1 MEHFMNQELTM
12 CGNSQGRPTNSRGVR
27 TRSPW
32 SPGARKC
39 GMGPARLTSG
49 LLEWFAVGAMLFLAT
64 ACTTTS
70 NKTPVLPGPPAASM
84 ITPAAV
90 PPPAPAPPQG
100 ASSGSLWTDN
110 SPNFWRDVKAH
121 RVGDIVT
128 ITVSEKAEASK
139 KGSTKTGRS
148 KDMSADFSFAGLTS
162 GDKVLLD
169 TVKSGYQGKFDT
181 NFSGT
186 GAATRSDSMATFMT
200 ATIVEVLPSNNF
212 VIRGARWTKVNEEM
226 QQIVLEGVIRPTD
239 ITRNNQVLSQNI
251 ADAKIFFSGKGP
263 VSSQDKPGWL
273 SRFFD
278 AVNPF

>member
-1 MEHFMNQELTM
+1 MECFMIRKLTM
-12 CGNSQGRPTNSRGVR
+12 CGSRQGSPTNSRGVYAGL
-27 TRSPW
+27 PW
-32 SPGARKC
+32 HSGTRKC
-39 GMGPARLTSG
+39 GTGLARLTCG
-49 LLEWFAVGAMLFLAT
+49 LMEWFAVGAMLVLAT
-64 ACTTTS
+64 ACVTT
-70 NKTPVLPGPPAASM
+70 NAPVLPGPPATAM
-84 ITPAAV
+84 ISPAAV
-90 PPPAPAPPQG
+90 PPPAPLPPQG
-100 ASSGSLWTDN
+100 ASTGSLWTSN
-110 SPNFWRDVKAH
+110 TPNFWQDVKAH

-139 KGSTKTGRS
+139 KGSTKTGRT

-162 GDKVLLD
+162 GDKMILD

-263 VSSQDKPGWL
+263 VSNQDKPGWFM
-273 SRFFD
+273 RFFD

>member
-1 MEHFMNQELTM
+1 MNRKSISCDNRQARTARFDSG
-12 CGNSQGRPTNSRGVR
+12 CDAAARQSGNRVR
-27 TRSPW
+27 KT
-32 SPGARKC
+32 GQ
-39 GMGPARLTSG
+39 ARLASAPMQ
-49 LLEWFAVGAMLFLAT
+49 WFAVAAMLMLVA

-70 NKTPVLPGPPAASM
+70 NKAPVLPPGPPTAAM
-84 ITPAAV
+84 ITPVAV
-90 PPPAPAPPQG
+90 PPPGPQPPQG
-100 ASSGSLWTDN
+100 ASTGSLWTDN
-110 SPNFWRDVKAH
+110 NPNFWQDVKAH

-139 KGSTKTGRS
+139 KGSTKTGRT

-162 GDKVLLD
+162 GDKLILD

-181 NFSGT
+181 NFNGT
-186 GAATRSDSMATFMT
+186 GAATRSDSMTTFMT
-200 ATIVEVLPSNNF
+200 ATIVEVLPSGNF
-212 VIRGARWTKVNEEM
+212 IIRGARWTKVNEEM

-263 VSSQDKPGWL
+263 VSNQDKPGWL
-273 SRFFD
+273 SRLFD